1 MAARD
6 PAGFGELLRR
16 HRLAAG
22 LTQDALARQAGLSAR
37 GIADLERGARRSTYP
52 DTVQRLADALQLDPT
67 QRASLATAAR
77 PSVVTPRRWGAS
89 VTTSRHNLPAAV
101 TSFIGR

>member
-1 MAARD
+1 MISGSRAVSNDVRAKAPRTMAVRD

-37 GIADLERGARRSTYP
+37 GIADLERGARRSPYP
-52 DTVQRLADALQLDPT
+52 ATVQRLADALQLDRT
-67 QRASLATAAR
+67 QRASLVTAAR
-77 PSVVTPRRWGAS
+77 PSA
-89 VTTSRHNLPAAV
+89 
-101 TSFIGR
+101 